1 MSGPAIRFAI
11 IGLDHNHAYNH
22 IRMLLNAGAEFA
34 CCYSDKPELIA
45 AFKEKHADVPIASS
59 MDAIFEDRSIHV
71 IAGAAMPA
79 ERAAISIKAMQHGKD
94 VLTDKPVGTTLREID
109 EIERVQRETK
119 RIWSLY
125 SNEHHDRRCTV
136 RAAELVAEGAIGPV
150 IQTTGIGPHL
160 IRKNQ
165 RAPWFFNP
173 SLSGGILGDIGAH
186 QIEQFLSFTGS
197 TEVEITLTQT
207 GNFANPDYPDF
218 EDYGEVA
225 LRGNGG
231 VGWFRVDWHMPGSL
245 GVPGDIRLVVLGTE
259 GYIETRKYADPAGRP
274 GAEHLLLVNK
284 DGGRFLDVE
293 KVALKFGPRFL
304 DDVRNR
310 TETAIPQS
318 RSFLTARLA
327 MQAQQTAKRLAIG
340 SPPLQQ
346 GDVAHRRKAVA

>member
-1 MSGPAIRFAI
+1 MPGPAVRFAI

-22 IRMLLNAGAEFA
+22 MRMLIDAGAEFA
-34 CCYSDKPELIA
+34 CCYSAKPGQIA
-45 AFKEKHADVPIASS
+45 AFKERYPDVRVASS
-59 MDAIFEDRSIHV
+59 MDAIFEDPTVHV

-94 VLTDKPVGTTLREID
+94 VLTDKPVGTTLAEID
-109 EIERVQRETK
+109 EVERVQHATK

-136 RAAELVAEGAIGPV
+136 RAAELVGEGAIGRV

-160 IRKNQ
+160 IRKET
-165 RAPWFFNP
+165 RAPWFFDP

-186 QIEQFLSFTGS
+186 QIEQFLAFTGS
-197 TEVEITLTQT
+197 TEAEIILNQT
-207 GNFANPDYPDF
+207 GNFANPDYPEF

-231 VGWFRVDWHMPGSL
+231 VGWFRVDWLMPGSL
-245 GVPGDIRLVVLGTE
+245 GVPGDIRLLVLGTE
-259 GYIETRKYADPAGRP
+259 GYIETRKYVDPAGRS

-284 DGGRFLDVE
+284 DGGRFVDISGV
-293 KVALKFGPRFL
+293 VPKFGPRFL
-304 DDVRNR
+304 NDIRNR

-318 RSFLTARLA
+318 RSFLAVRLA
-327 MQAQQTAKRLAIG
+327 MQAERTAKRISSA
-340 SPPLQQ
+340 PPPIPQ
-346 GDVAHRRKAVA
+346 GDIGGPAPLA